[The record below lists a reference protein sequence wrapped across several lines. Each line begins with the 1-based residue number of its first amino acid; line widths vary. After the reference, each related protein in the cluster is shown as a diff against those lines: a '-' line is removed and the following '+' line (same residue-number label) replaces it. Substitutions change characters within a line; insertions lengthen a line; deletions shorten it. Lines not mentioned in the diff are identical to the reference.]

1 MLALENVPF
10 LLTEIEVIWE
20 ITSRIYFAHVSFF
33 TFKKIREI
41 KGKPFA
47 KVNSS

>member
-1 MLALENVPF
+1 MF
-10 LLTEIEVIWE
+10 LLTEIGEVIWE
-20 ITSRIYFAHVSFF
+20 TTSRIYFAHFSFL

-41 KGKPFA
+41 KGKPYA